1 MTSYDDWIGVDCFF
15 APHVDVVTD
24 LRRSSPFPDSS
35 VNFCFSE
42 HFLEHL
48 NPEEGCRHLEDVC
61 RILKPGGVYRVV
73 VPHAVRFMKKYIE
86 KDDAFFERAFPW
98 ADENIDAVYSILNW
112 GGRHRNILDFP
123 TLERMAKQ
131 AGFESAIESSAQS
144 SEELALRIDITNP
157 QRVEES
163 LYVEIRKRN

>member
-35 VNFCFSE
+35 VNFC
-42 HFLEHL
+42 
-48 NPEEGCRHLEDVC
+48 
-61 RILKPGGVYRVV
+61 
-73 VPHAVRFMKKYIE
+73 
-86 KDDAFFERAFPW
+86 FFERAFPW